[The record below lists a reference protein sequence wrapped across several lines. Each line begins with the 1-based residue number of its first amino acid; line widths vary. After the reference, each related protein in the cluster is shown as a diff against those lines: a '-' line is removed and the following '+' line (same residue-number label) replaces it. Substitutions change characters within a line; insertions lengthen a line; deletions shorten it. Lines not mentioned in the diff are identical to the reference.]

1 MAGTGQTPQARTAPP
16 VTADRPG
23 SAEHRYLFLEKGEW
37 KGVETEEK
45 KVSEDEEVGARSD
58 AKLLCAVCG
67 NPVTGDDQRIEVAGA
82 HRHTFAN
89 PHGFVFNIG
98 CFRLAPGSV
107 ADSRAFT
114 EFSWFEGYAWSL
126 AVCAMCGS
134 HLGWRF
140 SAEGDR
146 FYGLVL
152 DRLIEGEG
160 PAA

>member
-1 MAGTGQTPQARTAPP
+1 MAGTEQTPQAVTASP
-16 VTADRPG
+16 VPADRPG
-23 SAEHRYLFLEKGEW
+23 TTEQGYLFLEKGEW
-37 KGVETEEK
+37 KGVEAEEK
-45 KVSEDEEVGARSD
+45 EVSEDDEDLARSD
-58 AKLLCAVCG
+58 AKLLCAVCA
-67 NPVTGDDQRIEVAGA
+67 NPVTGNDQRIEVAGA

-107 ADSRAFT
+107 ADSRSFT
-114 EFSWFEGYAWSL
+114 EFSWFEGFEWSL
-126 AVCAMCGS
+126 AVCSMCAS

-146 FYGLVL
+146 FYGLIL
-152 DRLIEGEG
+152 HRLVEGEG